1 MKFLP
6 LITVAFVVV
15 FSSCETEV
23 DLNATY
29 KNTTVV
35 FGLINPDF
43 NGDNLINA
51 LDTQWIKINKTFL
64 GSGDNTVYAGIRDS
78 SEYKDEDFESKVVER
93 RVDGNVVFTYP
104 IFSTTVSNK
113 SIDGIFYGPEQTLY
127 YFVPEASGL
136 PQSAEYHIKLKF
148 TDGREVD
155 ATTDVVNYAGF
166 SFITPQVN
174 ASLILAQPSSLGG
187 VNFVDPVSV
196 RWYSA
201 SNAKLYDV
209 MLRFH
214 YTEEIYSGP
223 TWPGVPISS
232 TVKFVDYRIGSQI
245 AAELSAGNPMKVE
258 FGGLGF
264 FTFLKNNIA
273 VNANARRIIGYLGT
287 DQKTRCFEVI
297 LTMGNEELAS
307 YIEVNTVSGS
317 IIQERPVYTNVNNG
331 LGLFASRGSRK
342 VTDIKLVGTD
352 NNNIPNPGNLF
363 AFFLPGLTAELNFCD
378 PNPTSDYYCH

>member
-6 LITVAFVVV
+6 IVFVLFVIS
-15 FSSCETEV
+15 FASCTTEV
-23 DLNATY
+23 ELNAPY
-29 KNTTVV
+29 KSTTVV

-43 NGDNLINA
+43 NGDNLINN
-51 LDTQWIKINKTFL
+51 LDTQWIKINRTFL
-64 GSGDNTVYAGIRDS
+64 GTGDNNVYAGIRDS

-93 RVDGNVVFTYP
+93 MVNGNVVFTYP
-104 IFSTTVSNK
+104 LESVTVSNK

-136 PQSAEYHIKLKF
+136 PQNADYHIKLKF
-148 TDGREVD
+148 TDGREID

-187 VNFVDPVSV
+187 VNFVDPVSI
-196 RWYSA
+196 RWHSA
-201 SNAKLYDV
+201 SNAKIYDAI
-209 MLRFH
+209 LRFH
-214 YTEEIYSGP
+214 YTEEIYSNP
-223 TWPGVPISS
+223 TWTGTPLSS
-232 TVKFVDYRIGSQI
+232 TVKYIDYRLGNQTT
-245 AAELSAGNPMKVE
+245 ADLTAGNPMKVE

-273 VNANARRIIGYLGT
+273 LNPNARRIIGYLGA

-297 LTMGNEELAS
+297 LTMGNDELAS

-317 IIQERPVYTNVNNG
+317 IIQERPVYTNVNGG

-352 NNNIPNPGNLF
+352 NNNTPNPGNLF
-363 AFFLPGLTAELNFCD
+363 AFFIPNLTSELNFCD